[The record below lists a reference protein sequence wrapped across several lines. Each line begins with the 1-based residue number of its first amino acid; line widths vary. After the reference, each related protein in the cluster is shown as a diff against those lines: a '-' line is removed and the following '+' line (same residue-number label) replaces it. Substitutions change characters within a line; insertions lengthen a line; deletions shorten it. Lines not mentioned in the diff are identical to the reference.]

1 MTRMSTDRLRS
12 ARGYLLA
19 RRAELDDRVARVRSD
34 LRRESVPL
42 PGAFGD
48 IAIAM
53 ENDEILA
60 AVEKSACSE
69 LEHIRAALKRLDDG
83 TFGLCASCA
92 TEIDGTRLRA
102 VPYATQCPACA
113 QGG

>member
-12 ARGYLLA
+12 VREYLLA
-19 RRAELDDRVARVRSD
+19 RRAELDDRVARVRRD
-34 LRRESVPL
+34 LRRENAPL
-42 PGAFGD
+42 PAAFGD
-48 IAIAM
+48 VAIAM

-60 AVEKSACSE
+60 AVEQSACSE

-92 TEIDGTRLRA
+92 TEINDARLRV

-113 QGG
+113 KGG